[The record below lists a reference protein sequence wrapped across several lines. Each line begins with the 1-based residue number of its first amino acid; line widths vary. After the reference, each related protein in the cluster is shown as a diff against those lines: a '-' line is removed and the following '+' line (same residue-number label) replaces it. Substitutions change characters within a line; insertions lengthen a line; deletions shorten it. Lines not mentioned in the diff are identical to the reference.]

1 MTNSTVYRISALTP
15 EDGRVVFDT
24 MDEVL
29 ARRVHSNLM
38 SRQLNPN
45 DFTSEVTVEV
55 IN

>member
-1 MTNSTVYRISALTP
+1 MNKVYRITACTP
-15 EDGRVVFDT
+15 EDGRVVYDT
-24 MDEVL
+24 MDESL

-45 DFTSEVTVEV
+45 DFTHDVRVEV